1 MIDFLSS
8 PLAKFFFVP
17 LITII
22 VGLFIRVSSI
32 NDKYKIDTKECFFL
46 GPDFISAG
54 LLLVFVELCNSFQAG
69 GAFVGNS
76 SGIVTS
82 LVLCFLSI
90 LFMPFWIRKFGYMEE
105 PITHG
110 YSHHLLKGIIIPDVW
125 GLAVLY
131 CILKYIGQ

>member
-54 LLLVFVELCNSFQAG
+54 LLLVFVELCNSFQSAR
-69 GAFVGNS
+69 ASVDNS
-76 SGIVTS
+76 SGIVTA

-90 LFMPFWIRKFGYMEE
+90 LFMPFWIRKQGYKEE

-110 YSHHLLKGIIIPDVW
+110 FSHHLWKGIIIPDIW
-125 GLAVLY
+125 GLVVLY
-131 CILKYIGQ
+131 CILKFIGQ